1 MADVSSDQ
9 SEPERPATAQGA
21 RDADTRTGAERGVA
35 AETEAVPA
43 SAGTEAG
50 AERDAG
56 TSAEAGA
63 TEETPAGP
71 NPRRLLALVFAIAAV
86 ALGLDIATKVAVVAN
101 LEGGPPVPILGGVV
115 YLDVFRNPGAAF
127 SLATGMTW
135 LLALLAIVVVGVI
148 VWLARKL
155 RSTGWAIGLGLVLG
169 GACGNLVDRFFR
181 APGPMQG
188 HVVDFISVFAPGGQ
202 YYPVFNLADSAIVCG
217 GALVVLLSLLGRD
230 YDGTVHRGKRKQ
242 AGS

>member
-9 SEPERPATAQGA
+9 SEPERPAAAQGP

-35 AETEAVPA
+35 AETEAAPA
-43 SAGTEAG
+43 SAGTEA
-50 AERDAG
+50 DS
-56 TSAEAGA
+56 SAEAGT

-71 NPRRLLALVFAIAAV
+71 KPRRLLALVFGIAAV

-101 LEGGPPVPILGGVV
+101 LEGGPPVPILGGLV

-148 VWLARKL
+148 IWLSRKL

-202 YYPVFNLADSAIVCG
+202 YYPVFNFADSAIVCG